1 MKTWPTPKISAPLLA
16 GDLAWGSMNAKT
28 ISLGCLGLL
37 CVGLLVVMFP
47 IGLRQYRVQNQLQ
60 AIASAGD
67 PISLSELG
75 DRTPVS
81 VWPMADKVDARSE
94 IMEVIEPAERL
105 YKKLQP
111 YLNSDAAADLH
122 RPLSAQNE
130 ALFEDAFQK
139 HPEVLPALR
148 DASHC
153 QRYAWPSPL
162 APSGVMPPDQYMQ
175 VLLKEVSRL
184 RMVGRLM
191 LCGSRF
197 LAAKGKVDESAML
210 CVDLIRLT
218 GLQETGP
225 TVIVYQTNV
234 AIRQSAINQLNAIL
248 QTQPLDPGTHA
259 EIEKVLAEH
268 ESSDAF
274 VHSLKTERAYGIAS
288 IESMGMMIR
297 TISGEL
303 QDYLSAMKTQID
315 FGKMPTCD
323 LPNTRGPPLGA
334 LSQIAMTA
342 VDACRDSFERDRIRC
357 RCLRIL
363 NAIRTHELTGEDVT
377 PVQLDLPRKAM
388 EDPYSGDLL
397 KIEIVPK
404 DSDPTGSVAKASSE
418 GWWIHSVG
426 PNPFKSAGIQQ
437 NSKDL
442 GLAP

>member
-1 MKTWPTPKISAPLLA
+1 
-16 GDLAWGSMNAKT
+16 MNAKT

-37 CVGLLVVMFP
+37 CVGLLAVTFP
-47 IGLRQYRVQNQLQ
+47 IGLRQYRVRAQLQ
-60 AIASAGD
+60 AIASNGD

-75 DRTPVS
+75 DPTPVS

-94 IMEVIEPAERL
+94 ILEVIEPAERL

-111 YLNSDAAADLH
+111 YLISNAAADH
-122 RPLSAQNE
+122 HQPLSTQNE

-139 HPEVLPALR
+139 HPQVLPALR

-162 APSGVMPPDQYMQ
+162 TPSGVMPPDQYMQ

-210 CVDLIRLT
+210 CVDLMRLT

-225 TVIVYQTNV
+225 TVVVYQTNV
-234 AIRQSAINQLNAIL
+234 AIRQSAIDQLNAIL
-248 QTQPLDPGTHA
+248 QAEPLDPGTHA
-259 EIEKVLAEH
+259 AIEQALAEH

-274 VHSLKTERAYGIAS
+274 LHALKTERAYGIAS
-288 IESMGMMIR
+288 FESMGMIR
-297 TISGEL
+297 SISGGL

-315 FGKMPTCD
+315 LGKTPTCD
-323 LPNTRGPPLGA
+323 LPATRGPPLGA

-342 VDACRDSFERDRIRC
+342 VDACRASFERDRIRC

-363 NAIRTHELTGEDVT
+363 NAIRMHELTGEELTHD
-377 PVQLDLPRKAM
+377 QLDLPVIATQ
-388 EDPYSGDLL
+388 DPYSGDPL
-397 KIEIVPK
+397 KIK
-404 DSDPTGSVAKASSE
+404 KTSGE
-418 GWWIHSVG
+418 GWRIHSVG
-426 PNPFKSAGIQQ
+426 PNPFKNAANQR
-437 NSKDL
+437 NSEDL
-442 GLAP
+442 GLSP

>member
-1 MKTWPTPKISAPLLA
+1 
-16 GDLAWGSMNAKT
+16 MNAKT

-47 IGLRQYRVQNQLQ
+47 IGLRQYRIQKQLQ
-60 AIASAGD
+60 TIASAGD

-75 DRTPVS
+75 DRTPAS
-81 VWPMADKVDARSE
+81 VWPMADKVDARRE
-94 IMEVIEPAERL
+94 ILQVIESAEEL
-105 YKKLQP
+105 AKTLHP

-139 HPEVLPALR
+139 HPEVVPALR

-210 CVDLIRLT
+210 CVDLMRLT

-225 TVIVYQTNV
+225 TVVVYQTNV
-234 AIRQSAINQLNAIL
+234 AIRQSAIDQLNAIM
-248 QTQPLDPGTHA
+248 QVSPLDPGTHA
-259 EIEKVLAEH
+259 AIEKVLAEQ

-274 VHSLKTERAYGIAS
+274 LHTLKTERVYGIAS
-288 IESMGMMIR
+288 IQSMPAALRVFSNQMP
-297 TISGEL
+297 
-303 QDYLSAMKTQID
+303 DYLAAMQNQID
-315 FGKMPTCD
+315 RGKTPPCD
-323 LPNTRGPPLGA
+323 WSANRGPPTEVMTQA
-334 LSQIAMTA
+334 AMTA
-342 VDACRDSFERDRIRC
+342 MDSCRASFERDRIRC

-363 NAIRTHELTGEDVT
+363 NAIRDQGLTASEVN
-377 PVQLDLPRKAM
+377 LDRLGLPAEATR
-388 EDPYSGDLL
+388 DPYSGQAL
-397 KIEIVPK
+397 KFEPVEIEPGRTELGRTE
-404 DSDPTGSVAKASSE
+404 PGQFASGE
-418 GWWIHSVG
+418 GWRIHSVG
-426 PNPFKSAGIQQ
+426 PNPFQ
-437 NSKDL
+437 NTANQANGQDL

>member
-1 MKTWPTPKISAPLLA
+1 
-16 GDLAWGSMNAKT
+16 MNAKT

-47 IGLRQYRVQNQLQ
+47 IGLRQYQVQKQLQ

-75 DRTPVS
+75 DRTPAS

-105 YKKLQP
+105 SKKLQP

-139 HPEVLPALR
+139 HLEVLPALR

-259 EIEKVLAEH
+259 EIERVLAEH

-274 VHSLKTERAYGIAS
+274 VHALKTERAYGIVS
-288 IESMGMMIR
+288 IQSMPAVLRVFSNQMP
-297 TISGEL
+297 
-303 QDYLSAMKTQID
+303 DYLASMQNQID
-315 FGKMPTCD
+315 RGKTPPCD
-323 LPNTRGPPLGA
+323 WSANRGPPTEVMTQA
-334 LSQIAMTA
+334 AMTA

-363 NAIRTHELTGEDVT
+363 NAIRDRGLTALEVN
-377 PVQLDLPRKAM
+377 LDRLGLPAEATR
-388 EDPYSGDLL
+388 DPYSGRPLQ
-397 KIEIVPK
+397 IEPVESELGPI
-404 DSDPTGSVAKASSE
+404 GSGQIASGE
-418 GWWIHSVG
+418 GWRIHSVG
-426 PNPFKSAGIQQ
+426 PNPFQ
-437 NSKDL
+437 NTANQANSQDL